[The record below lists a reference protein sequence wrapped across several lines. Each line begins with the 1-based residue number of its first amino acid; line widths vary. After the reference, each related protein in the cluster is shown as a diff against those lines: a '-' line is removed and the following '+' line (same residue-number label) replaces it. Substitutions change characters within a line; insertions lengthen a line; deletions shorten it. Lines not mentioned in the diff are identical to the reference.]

1 MKFYF
6 LMLIL
11 ITQTALGQSR
21 YEDNEDPFKTEID
34 KNIFRTL
41 LSLSTDNQFSIQINF
56 EHQIYKSFTFFLKAG
71 PAISR
76 SKIFFPNDY
85 GEYRFAFSAIASGEL
100 RYYFNLKRRIRLE
113 KTTRNFSASYLSLEP
128 FVTSKSLLIINN
140 NGGEPKNA
148 NKGVYIN
155 LGFQKQVHKTYYHAF
170 FGTRFGGKIYEN
182 SVDVSDIIH
191 LGIGIGGIL

>member
-1 MKFYF
+1 MYGKINNTLLKKACMKFYF
-6 LMLIL
+6 LILIL
-11 ITQTALGQSR
+11 ITQTSLGQSG

-85 GEYRFAFSAIASGEL
+85 REYRFAFSAIASGVCSSRFFTGL
-100 RYYFNLKRRIRLE
+100 ILFCLIKRRSIKGFFAISLF
-113 KTTRNFSASYLSLEP
+113 KLS
-128 FVTSKSLLIINN
+128 S
-140 NGGEPKNA
+140 
-148 NKGVYIN
+148 
-155 LGFQKQVHKTYYHAF
+155 
-170 FGTRFGGKIYEN
+170 N
-182 SVDVSDIIH
+182 S
-191 LGIGIGGIL
+191 